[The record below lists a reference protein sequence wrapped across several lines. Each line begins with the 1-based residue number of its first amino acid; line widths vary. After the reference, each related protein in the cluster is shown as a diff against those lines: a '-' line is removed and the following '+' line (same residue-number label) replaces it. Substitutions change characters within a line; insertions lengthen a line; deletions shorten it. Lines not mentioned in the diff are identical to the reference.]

1 MDLLQLR
8 YFQVVAR
15 VEHMTRAA
23 EELSITQPS
32 LSKTIGRLEAELG
45 VPLFDR
51 QGRQI
56 RLNRFG
62 QAFLARIDWA
72 LRGLDEGRREVRD
85 MAGLARGEIRLAA
98 PALQWLPDLMRGFL
112 AAHPAVHVRLFQRS
126 TREMQRQLDAG
137 DIDLYFS
144 SIRADQPGLQ
154 WRPLRTEDI
163 LLVVPPGHPLVGR
176 GSVPLR
182 DVAGEAV
189 VIGKAGDEVR
199 DSMDAYCRQAGF
211 ALRVVCEADEPAA
224 IRDFVA
230 AGLGVAFMP
239 AGALPGA
246 SDTPGAQLRVTNPIC
261 QHTLGMAWD
270 DRRYFSQAA
279 GAFRQFVIAYFAALE
294 REAPPPTPDAGDN
307 DARAGTRPS

>member
-1 MDLLQLR
+1 MDLLQLQ
-8 YFQVVAR
+8 YFRVVAR
-15 VEHMTRAA
+15 VEQMTRAA

-32 LSKTIGRLEAELG
+32 LSKTIGRLEAELR

-62 QAFLARIDWA
+62 QAFLAHVDRA

-85 MAGLARGEIRLAA
+85 LAGLERGEVRLAA

-112 AAHPAVHVRLFQRS
+112 TAHPAVHVQLFQRS

-144 SIRADQPGLQ
+144 SIRADQAGLQ

-163 LLVVPPGHPLVGR
+163 LLVVPPRHRLVGR

-182 DVAGEAV
+182 EVAGEAA

-199 DSMDAYCRQAGF
+199 NQMDIYCRQAGF
-211 ALRVVCEADEPAA
+211 ALHVVCEADEPAA

-230 AGLGVAFMP
+230 AGLGVAFIP
-239 AGALPGA
+239 VGARPGMGE
-246 SDTPGAQLRVTNPIC
+246 TPGAWLRVTDPIC
-261 QHTLGMAWD
+261 RHTLGMAWD
-270 DRRYFSQAA
+270 DRRYLSHGGGRLPPVCHRVLRRV
-279 GAFRQFVIAYFAALE
+279 GARG
-294 REAPPPTPDAGDN
+294 APADT
-307 DARAGTRPS
+307 

>member
-1 MDLLQLR
+1 MDLLQLQ
-8 YFQVVAR
+8 YFRVVAR

-23 EELSITQPS
+23 EELSIAQPS
-32 LSKTIGRLEAELG
+32 LSKTIRRLEAEVG

-62 QAFLARIDWA
+62 RAFLAHVDPA

-85 MAGLARGEIRLAA
+85 LAGLERGEVRLAA

-112 AAHPAVHVRLFQRS
+112 TAHPAVHVQLFQRS

-144 SIRADQPGLQ
+144 SIRADRPGLQ

-163 LLVVPPGHPLVGR
+163 LLVIPPGHRLAGR

-182 DVAGEAV
+182 EVAGEAV

-199 DSMDAYCRQAGF
+199 DSMDVYCRQAGF

-246 SDTPGAQLRVTNPIC
+246 GDMPGAGLRVTDPTC
-261 QHTLGMAWD
+261 RHTLGMAWD
-270 DRRYFSQAA
+270 NNHYLSQAA

-294 REAPPPTPDAGDN
+294 HEEPSPTRDAGDK
-307 DARAGTRPS
+307 DAQARTGPS